1 MKTIK
6 LLGQVSL
13 WGLTLIS
20 LLLFVFALF
29 SGAEENT
36 FQGLLKNSPNAL
48 PWLIMLAISLFGWKH
63 RLVTGIA
70 ALILGTFF
78 IVFLA
83 VNGST
88 LFVVYIVVGLIPM
101 FGGLLVGSHYA
112 EKSEQD

>member
-6 LLGQVSL
+6 LMGQVSL

-48 PWLIMLAISLFGWKH
+48 PWLIMLAISLFGWKNK
-63 RLVTGIA
+63 LITGVA
-70 ALILGTFF
+70 ALILGTLF

-83 VNGST
+83 VKGST
-88 LFVVYIVVGLIPM
+88 LLVVYIVIGLVPM

-112 EKSEQD
+112 EQSEQE